1 MKKVIFLN
9 LSIYKG
15 EFMFFDTDFLK
26 SEEIYLK
33 LEKVT
38 EENQDKN
45 YVPAYHF
52 KICTLNGEEIG
63 ECDLRIGYNENTY
76 YGGNIGYSIKEEYRG
91 NHFAGKASLL
101 LFELAKK
108 HNMEYLIITCNPEN
122 LASRKTC
129 EYIGCEFTE
138 IVKLPENREE
148 YILGKREKCVYRINF
163 K

>member
-1 MKKVIFLN
+1 MKKVTFLN
-9 LSIYKG
+9 LSIHKG
-15 EFMFFDTDFLK
+15 EVMFFNTDFLK

-38 EENQDKN
+38 EENHEKN

-101 LFELAKK
+101 LFELAKR
-108 HNMEYLIITCNPEN
+108 HNMEYLIITCDPEN

-138 IVKLPENREE
+138 IVKLPENSEE
-148 YILGKREKCVYRINF
+148 YILGEREKCVYRINF